1 MPTDTPPTFTI
12 RKASDTDHTDIL
24 AVLEE
29 VASEIPVLLDTSA
42 RLEAM
47 KSIIVE
53 CCATGDSL
61 VAVDSTETIVGFVLA
76 KPDTLERFYHEN
88 GAISLRYVGVGKQS
102 RQQGIFAALMDE
114 LLSQRVPV
122 TAEVLHTNQSNMSDR
137 LTSLGYEV
145 TEADDKQTKLRW
157 TPGN

>member
-76 KPDTLERFYHEN
+76 KPDTL
-88 GAISLRYVGVGKQS
+88 IL
-102 RQQGIFAALMDE
+102 
-114 LLSQRVPV
+114 
-122 TAEVLHTNQSNMSDR
+122 
-137 LTSLGYEV
+137 
-145 TEADDKQTKLRW
+145 
-157 TPGN
+157 

>member
-1 MPTDTPPTFTI
+1 
-12 RKASDTDHTDIL
+12 
-24 AVLEE
+24 
-29 VASEIPVLLDTSA
+29 
-42 RLEAM
+42 
-47 KSIIVE
+47 
-53 CCATGDSL
+53 
-61 VAVDSTETIVGFVLA
+61 
-76 KPDTLERFYHEN
+76 
-88 GAISLRYVGVGKQS
+88 VGVGKQS